1 MKDVKSHIKLIEQA
15 TKEWLQPDNADLK
28 QAIERTVEEGLFS
41 FEDIKFQIR
50 SLKQKVDQG
59 QISEWAERAQLSKQL
74 NAKGRKV
81 LCLHAGNLPLVGF
94 QDALGCVLSGAD
106 YYGKLSSKDPYL
118 LASYL
123 KKLRANDVEN
133 LKEYS
138 TELSDFAGL
147 NADKVLFAGSKE
159 SVDEVKERLVALNA
173 VTGST
178 DYIIRTAK
186 FSMAYLENEDPQ
198 TLRDMI
204 ESVFRYGGKGCR
216 SVAVIVSPYTL
227 SKVKCH
233 FTDYV
238 EEFWLKNPQH
248 QKPTP
253 KLAYQFAYNKAI
265 NRDQAWLDDF
275 LIQATDEFPSDDFT
289 LHWVQGDVSTLKA
302 LKAKFGEAVQTVY
315 SSGNPIEG
323 ISTEWLSTAQ
333 SPDLWWQPDGIEVIE
348 SIIKK

>member
-1 MKDVKSHIKLIEQA
+1 MKDVKTHIELIEQA
-15 TKEWLQPDNADLK
+15 TKEWLQPDNVELK

-59 QISEWAERAQLSKQL
+59 QVSEWAKRIQLSEKK
-74 NAKGRKV
+74 NATGTTV

-94 QDALGCVLSGAD
+94 QDALGSVLSGAD
-106 YYGKLSSKDPYL
+106 YHGKLSSKDPYL
-118 LASYL
+118 LESYL
-123 KKLRANDVEN
+123 MKLKSHDINNVKGNSVN
-133 LKEYS
+133 LTS
-138 TELSDFAGL
+138 FNGL
-147 NADKVLFAGSKE
+147 KADKVLFAGSQK
-159 SVDEVKERLVALNA
+159 SVEDVKARLVEIDA
-173 VTGST
+173 VSEKT
-178 DYIIRTAK
+178 DYVIRTAK

-265 NRDQAWLDDF
+265 HRDQAWLDDF
-275 LIQATDEFPSDDFT
+275 LVQATDEFPSQDFT
-289 LHWVQGDVSTLKA
+289 LHWVQGDVSKLKE
-302 LKAKFGEAVQTVY
+302 LESTFGEAVQTIY
-315 SSGNPIEG
+315 TSGNPIDG
-323 ISTEWLSTAQ
+323 IKSEWLSTAQ
-333 SPDLWWQPDGIEVIE
+333 SPDLWWQPDGVEVIDV
-348 SIIKK
+348 IIN